1 MKRHSLAGSA
11 WQVRC
16 VEGSAARADVVGR
29 AFPAVVPGCVHA
41 DLERAGV
48 IRPVD
53 EGDGEDAQTWVG
65 HTDWEWEREFQWQG
79 SDATRVDLVFE
90 SLDTAATVWLNGTQL
105 GSVCNQFHPHRF
117 DVRSVLRQ
125 GANTLRVRIAAPVP
139 WVQRMEQ
146 ELGPRPVNG
155 DWTPY
160 PFIRKSACSFGW
172 DWGPR
177 APSSGINGSVVLEE
191 WSGARLAEVR
201 PLVTQCSAD
210 HAVVEVHVRVEPDG
224 TGRAVPE
231 RVHASLVGPDGRRVE
246 AEGSVTSGAGGAAG
260 VAASSGAG
268 GGAGGA
274 TCVLRLEMPKPLRWW
289 PRSHGSQPLYDLRVA
304 LQPQADAWRRRIGLR
319 SVALDTGADAAG
331 SRCTVVV
338 NGQSVFC
345 VGANWIPASLFPV
358 LAERSRVDALLELA
372 CEAHLNMLRVWGGGV
387 YESEWF
393 YERCDE
399 LGLLVWQDFMF
410 ACATYPEDAP
420 FPAQVEQEA
429 RYQVARLA
437 SHPSVVLWCGG
448 NEDILAW
455 QSWGFRDRLKPG
467 QTWGRHYWL
476 ELLPRV
482 CAELDPTRPYW
493 PESPW
498 SGSLELHANDP
509 DRGDRHTWDLKLDA
523 YRTMVPR
530 FCSEFGH
537 QSPPN
542 VRTLQETVD
551 AGASSGASGGSG
563 AIGGSGVIGASEGG
577 RASSVLTLGSPQ
589 LAKRQRA
596 WGGDEVQYAP
606 YLAEGFG
613 PCQTFE
619 QWLYRAQVL
628 QARAMET
635 AITWL
640 RSNQPRCMG
649 ALFWQWNDVWAG
661 HSWSAVDVALRP
673 KPFWHALRRAASPR
687 MVSLQPMGPGGVE
700 DPARSLCVA
709 LVNSLPQPWRAHMR
723 VARVDGAGAVLAQGE
738 DRVEVAPW
746 CVDASVSVRALVG
759 GPAQM
764 ESEAVVVEV
773 VGMEGESA
781 WWWWWC
787 KDSALQGRAGTLDV
801 QVRGS
806 GEEWEVHLRARG
818 LVREAWVEPDAA
830 WVTAEPNLLTLRPG
844 QQAVVKVR
852 LAPGAGVPAGR
863 ELGVRV
869 QHG

>member
-1 MKRHSLAGSA
+1 M
-11 WQVRC
+11 
-16 VEGSAARADVVGR
+16 
-29 AFPAVVPGCVHA
+29 
-41 DLERAGV
+41 
-48 IRPVD
+48 
-53 EGDGEDAQTWVG
+53 
-65 HTDWEWEREFQWQG
+65 
-79 SDATRVDLVFE
+79 
-90 SLDTAATVWLNGTQL
+90 
-105 GSVCNQFHPHRF
+105 
-117 DVRSVLRQ
+117 
-125 GANTLRVRIAAPVP
+125 
-139 WVQRMEQ
+139 
-146 ELGPRPVNG
+146 NG

-160 PFIRKSACSFGW
+160 PFIRKSACRPGW

-177 APSSGINGSVVLEE
+177 APNSGINGPVVLEE

-210 HAVVEVHVRVEPDG
+210 LAVVEVHVRVEHDG
-224 TGRAVPE
+224 AGRAAPL
-231 RVHASLVGPDGRRVE
+231 RVHAALDGPDGRRVE
-246 AEGSVTSGAGGAAG
+246 VEGSVEVGGLGGRSAGGSAGEAAG
-260 VAASSGAG
+260 RSAG
-268 GGAGGA
+268 GGAA
-274 TCVLRLEMPKPLRWW
+274 SARCVLRMEVPNPMRWW
-289 PRSHGSQPLYDLRVA
+289 PRSHGSQPLYDLRVS
-304 LQPQADAWRRRIGLR
+304 LHPQADAWRRRIGLR

-331 SRCTVVV
+331 SRCAVVV
-338 NGQSVFC
+338 NGQPVFC

-358 LAERSRVDALLELA
+358 LAERSRVDTLLELA

-399 LGLLVWQDFMF
+399 LGILVWQDFMF
-410 ACATYPEDAP
+410 ACATYPEDLP

-429 RYQVARLA
+429 RHQVARLS

-542 VRTLQETVD
+542 LRTLQETVD
-551 AGASSGASGGSG
+551 AGAGGARDASGSGGANSANGTSGALF
-563 AIGGSGVIGASEGG
+563 I
-577 RASSVLTLGSPQ
+577 GSPQ

-596 WGGDEVQYAP
+596 WGGDDAQYAP
-606 YLAEGFG
+606 YLAEWFG
-613 PCQTFE
+613 TCETFE

-673 KPFWHALRRAASPR
+673 KPFWHALRRAAAPR
-687 MVSLQPMGPGGVE
+687 LVSLQPLGPGGVE

-709 LVNSLPQPWRAHMR
+709 LVNSTPQPWRAHVR

-738 DRVEVAPW
+738 DRVEVQPW
-746 CVDASVSVRALVG
+746 CVDASVSVRSLVG

-764 ESEAVVVEV
+764 DGEAVVAGV
-773 VGMEGESA
+773 VGMDDA
-781 WWWWWC
+781 AAWWWWC
-787 KDSALQGRAGTLDV
+787 KDAALQGRRGALDV
-801 QVRGS
+801 QLHGS
-806 GEEWEVHLRARG
+806 GEEWEVHLSARG
-818 LVREAWVEPDAA
+818 LVREAWVEPEGN
-830 WVTAEPNLLTLRPG
+830 WLTAEPNLLTMRPG
-844 QQAVVKVR
+844 QQATVRVR
-852 LAPGAGVPAGR
+852 LAPGAGVPAGQVLR
-863 ELGVRV
+863 VRV